1 MDEPTR
7 VRTLAVAAVTAS
19 LAVAAP
25 AAAQDPVLPLEVRGV
40 RAENAAS
47 GGVTI
52 TFTSRAAK
60 LYRRIAGLRTIV
72 RCQALSE
79 GALLVPLDRTTEL
92 FEDTSAPR
100 VRRPL
105 RIRHAAGARFDV
117 CELTALRSRGRGARR
132 TFRTVLSLAV
142 PITQPGAVY
151 LDARRV
157 GERLVAMMVFTAS
170 LGSGGRYPA
179 AQAVAADVPRL
190 VPLAAPGDSPPPGRY
205 GLYSDAAQHLTVVG
219 LTATGTRLFIDADG
233 GMLTSNV
240 PELVLTRR

>member
-1 MDEPTR
+1 MLDQPIR
-7 VRTLAVAAVTAS
+7 RRTLAAVVAAS
-19 LAVAAP
+19 LGVATP
-25 AAAQDPVLPLEVRGV
+25 AAAQEPTLPLEVRGV

-52 TFTSRAAK
+52 TFSSRAAK

-72 RCQALSE
+72 RCQAISE
-79 GALLVPLDRTTEL
+79 GALLVPLDRATEL
-92 FEDTSAPR
+92 FEDTTAPR

-105 RIRHAAGARFDV
+105 RIRHSAGARFDV
-117 CELTALRSRGRGARR
+117 CEITALRARGRGARR

-151 LDARRV
+151 LNARRV
-157 GERLVAMMVFTAS
+157 GERLVAMLVFTAS

-179 AQAVAADVPRL
+179 APAVAEDVPRL

-205 GLYSDAAQHLTVVG
+205 GLYSDAARHVTVVG
-219 LTATGTRLFIDADG
+219 LTATGSRLFIDADG
-233 GMLTSNV
+233 GVLTSNV